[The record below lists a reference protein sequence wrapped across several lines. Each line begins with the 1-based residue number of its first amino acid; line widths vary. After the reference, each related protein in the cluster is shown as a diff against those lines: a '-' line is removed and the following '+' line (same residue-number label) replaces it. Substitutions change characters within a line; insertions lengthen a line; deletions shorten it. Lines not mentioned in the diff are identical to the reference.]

1 MTSTDP
7 PATYHGDSCYLDIS
21 DYIEPDPMEA
31 EGARALEIVRQ
42 NEHYNFFPSAMNKK
56 RW

>member
-1 MTSTDP
+1 MASTDP
-7 PATYHGDSCYLDIS
+7 PTTYHGDSCYLDIS

-31 EGARALEIVRQ
+31 EVARAIEIVRQ

-56 RW
+56 RL